1 MTYSSLYRFFRSCA
15 FCALLAAWFL
25 SGPGP
30 AHAQDKT
37 ANVPSW
43 ARQAIWYQIFPERF
57 SNGDRSNDPKIID
70 MLGGWPY
77 TFSEGWQIH
86 PWTSDWHK
94 LQPWEHATTEGFY
107 GETGIRRY
115 GGDLQ
120 GVIDR
125 LDYLQEL
132 GVTAIYFNPV
142 FESPSLHKYDT
153 ALYHHIDNNFGPDPE
168 GDRALWELEDPADP
182 ATWRWSAA
190 DKLFLSLI
198 DSLHARG
205 MKVIIDGVFN
215 HTGANFWA
223 FRDVVE
229 KQEKSAF
236 KDWFIIKKWDD
247 PTTEE
252 NEFDYQGWYGVR
264 DLPEVREYGD
274 NFARGYRQ
282 HIRAVVQRW
291 MDPNGDGDPSDGIDG
306 WRLDVAELV
315 PIPFWTEFRSWVKE
329 INPDAYLTGE
339 VWWEDWQNNK
349 IFNAAPWLGPQAF
362 DAVMNYRFAVA
373 VKHLVIDSNDRAR
386 AAENFRREI
395 EQIRADYPEEN
406 FYVMQNLMDSHDVD
420 RLASQI
426 VNPDRWYDHYARP
439 GQNDNYDPRK
449 PTAEEW
455 RKLRLIAGIQM
466 TMPGAP
472 MIYYGTEAGM
482 WGGDDP
488 DCRKPM
494 VWPDSTYESE
504 RSHPIPG
511 KTRPVDEVRF
521 DADLFAWY
529 QKLIALR
536 KSRPVLSDGSL
547 DFFLHGPSQRLVGYK
562 RRLDD
567 DHLIIVLN
575 HESSVVRTALP
586 NAVKGEKM
594 LDLISGERIESS
606 EIFLQPMQ
614 IRVLQR
620 EE

>member
-1 MTYSSLYRFFRSCA
+1 MVTSSLNTCFTSLCIRIALSVSAFFMLFQPVS
-15 FCALLAAWFL
+15 
-25 SGPGP
+25 
-30 AHAQDKT
+30 AQKKT
-37 ANVPSW
+37 STVPEW
-43 ARQAIWYQIFPERF
+43 AREAIWYQIFPERF
-57 SNGDRSNDPKIID
+57 SNGDRANDPKIID

-77 TFSEGWQIH
+77 TFSKDWQIH

-94 LQPWEHATTEGFY
+94 LQPWENATTEGFY

-153 ALYHHIDNNFGPDPE
+153 ALYHHIDNNFGPDAE
-168 GDRALWELEDPADP
+168 GDRTIWQKEDPADP
-182 ATWRWSAA
+182 STWQWTAA

-205 MKVIIDGVFN
+205 MKIIIDGVFN

-229 KQEKSAF
+229 KQQKSAY

-247 PTTEE
+247 PATPE
-252 NEFDYQGWYGVR
+252 NEFEYQGWYGVR
-264 DLPEVREYGD
+264 DLPEVREVDG
-274 NFARGYRQ
+274 NFVPAYRQ
-282 HIRAVVQRW
+282 HIRAIVQRW

-315 PIPFWTEFRSWVKE
+315 PMAFWTEFRSWVKE

-349 IFNAAPWLGPQAF
+349 MFNAAPWLGEQAF
-362 DAVMNYRFAVA
+362 DAVMNYRFAAA
-373 VKHLVIDSNDRAR
+373 VKHLVIDSNDRDR
-386 AAENFRREI
+386 AAANFRREI
-395 EQIRADYPEEN
+395 EQIRADYPEEH

-439 GQNDNYDPRK
+439 GQNDHYDPRK
-449 PTAEEW
+449 PNAQEW

-494 VWPDSTYESE
+494 VWPDSTYEAE

-521 DADLFAWY
+521 DAELFGWY

-536 KSRPVLSDGSL
+536 KENRVLSQGSL
-547 DFFLHGPSQRLVGYK
+547 HFFLHGKDDRLVGYE
-562 RRLDD
+562 RRTDD
-567 DHLIIVLN
+567 ARLIIVLN
-575 HESSVVRTALP
+575 HEATAAETALP
-586 NAVKGEKM
+586 DMAAEHR
-594 LDLISGERIESS
+594 LQDLITGESVQAGRIA
-606 EIFLQPMQ
+606 LQPMQ
-614 IRVLQR
+614 IRVLQP
-620 EE
+620 